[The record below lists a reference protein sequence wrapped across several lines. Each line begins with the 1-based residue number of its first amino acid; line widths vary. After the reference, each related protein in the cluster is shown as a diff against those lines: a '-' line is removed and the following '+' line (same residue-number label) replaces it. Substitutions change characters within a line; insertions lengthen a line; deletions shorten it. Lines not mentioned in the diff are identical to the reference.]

1 MSCNYSTTFLSI
13 NYEVVL
19 KLMESAK
26 NLAMKRTT
34 GNALRARKC
43 KFLSRH
49 HLLKRVAKKVITPI
63 LGSLGLELRTTG
75 VKDVSTKYVVS
86 SFEKA
91 WSLDFLLYALRERPK
106 LDLELFDHR
115 DRREVI
121 KFVRNK
127 VYTALLSELH
137 ISDLFDEDDVRLWRA
152 YDAFSRRIRF
162 RQGCYVL
169 EHSGKEYRL
178 PVNHFEYP
186 VFFHKHGLSEV
197 PRRVLAQVRGKDVID
212 GGAYIGDSALVLE
225 ELEPR
230 AIYAFEPLEENFK
243 LLNET
248 IRINGLRNVVPLKMG
263 LGTAKGVMSVTP
275 FGSASF
281 RSDIFGGGPG
291 EREETTSIDDFVA
304 ERKASV
310 GLIKLDVEGSE
321 LDVLMGAKKTI
332 EEHKPVLI
340 VSVYHRGRDF
350 FEIPKLIKEIEP
362 RYKMRFLNL
371 NKAVATFERVVLAY
385 VEEHQ

>member
-1 MSCNYSTTFLSI
+1 MSHRLFNDFLTI
-13 NYEVVL
+13 NLETVL
-19 KLMESAK
+19 ELMEDAK
-26 NLAMKRTT
+26 RLIKKRALQEYFSGKNSFSVFLRRFT
-34 GNALRARKC
+34 GRTITAV
-43 KFLSRH
+43 LSR
-49 HLLKRVAKKVITPI
+49 LGFKLVVANIED
-63 LGSLGLELRTTG
+63 G
-75 VKDVSTKYVVS
+75 YVVTND
-86 SFEKA
+86 EKS
-91 WSLDFLLYALRERPK
+91 WSLDFLLYVIKRRPE
-106 LDLELFDHR
+106 LDVKLFDQR
-115 DRREVI
+115 DWQEAI

-127 VYTALLSELH
+127 VYTALFGKLH
-137 ISDLFDEDDVRLWRA
+137 TSDLFDEDDVRLWRV

-186 VFFHKHGLSEV
+186 IFFHKHGLSEV

-212 GGAYIGDSALVLE
+212 GGAYVGDSVLVLE

-230 AIYAFEPLEENFK
+230 TIYAFEPLEENFE

-291 EREETTSIDDFVA
+291 ERGDHDNRRLRGGEEGQRRA
-304 ERKASV
+304 HQARRR
-310 GLIKLDVEGSE
+310 GL
-321 LDVLMGAKKTI
+321 GA
-332 EEHKPVLI
+332 
-340 VSVYHRGRDF
+340 R
-350 FEIPKLIKEIEP
+350 
-362 RYKMRFLNL
+362 
-371 NKAVATFERVVLAY
+371 RVDGG
-385 VEEHQ
+385 

>member
-1 MSCNYSTTFLSI
+1 
-13 NYEVVL
+13 
-19 KLMESAK
+19 MEEAK
-26 NLAMKRTT
+26 NLVVKGPREMRFEQ
-34 GNALRARKC
+34 GRRRL
-43 KFLSRH
+43 LSH
-49 HLLKRVAKKVITPI
+49 HRLLKKIAKMVITPI
-63 LGSLGLELRTTG
+63 LGSLGLELRTTE
-75 VKDVSTKYVVS
+75 VKDASAKYVVS
-86 SFEKA
+86 RLEKA
-91 WSLDFLLYALRERPK
+91 WSLDFLLYALREKPE

-121 KFVRNK
+121 KLVRNK

-137 ISDLFDEDDVRLWRA
+137 ASDLFDEDDVRLWRA
-152 YDAFSRRIRF
+152 YYAFSQRIRF

-197 PRRVLAQVRGKDVID
+197 PQQVLAQVRGKDVID
-212 GGAYIGDSALVLE
+212 GGAYIGDSVLVLE

-281 RSDIFGGGPG
+281 RSDIFGGGSG
-291 EREETTSIDDFVA
+291 ERGDHDNRRLRGGEGSQRRAHQARRRGLGARRVDGGQEDHRGAQARAHNLGVSQGTGLLRNTEAYQGGRTSI
-304 ERKASV
+304 
-310 GLIKLDVEGSE
+310 
-321 LDVLMGAKKTI
+321 
-332 EEHKPVLI
+332 
-340 VSVYHRGRDF
+340 
-350 FEIPKLIKEIEP
+350 
-362 RYKMRFLNL
+362 
-371 NKAVATFERVVLAY
+371 
-385 VEEHQ
+385 